1 MKKLLL
7 IALLIVGCD
16 EAELITEHTHSDLS
30 ITDTLYVY
38 EDTLFIIDTFL
49 LTHINN

>member
-16 EAELITEHTHSDLS
+16 EYAPTDHEHTDGTAV
-30 ITDTLYVY
+30 TDTLYIFNN
-38 EDTLFIIDTFL
+38 DTLIIFTKQFI
-49 LTHINN
+49 